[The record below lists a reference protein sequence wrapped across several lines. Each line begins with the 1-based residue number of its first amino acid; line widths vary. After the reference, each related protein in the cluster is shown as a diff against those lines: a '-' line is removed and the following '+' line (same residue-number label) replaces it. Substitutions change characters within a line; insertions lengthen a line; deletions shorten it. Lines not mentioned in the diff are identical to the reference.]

1 MSEFKVR
8 YPVNLKYKK
17 KKDGRAYTSYDT
29 FNAEGKR
36 KPKFKYFGKYGTPE
50 SKQKFSDFVQA
61 IQSQKPIEN
70 NGLYHYIVGEA
81 VRDWLAFESVYG
93 WTQTV
98 AGFFTP
104 YATMDASKF
113 TGEHFREIVEAICQE
128 AVKTQSWNI
137 TTVRKIIASCRDLIK
152 YGEVRR
158 IFPRGLVSEVGMSQ
172 YNRIVKRYRDRIR
185 DPREMEMPGDFEIEK
200 VCQATNPVLRTMI
213 IIANQ
218 TGMRPQ
224 ELAKLNTQE
233 LNTATWEYVPKKHK
247 TAGKGHTRSV
257 FLNEICIEALEQLQ
271 DIRPD
276 AGNDYYFT
284 VREARAFNEWEKHQQ
299 KFTPE
304 MLKLLAGTQ
313 SNAKVAKKLG
323 VERFTVRN
331 WRTQTKE
338 HEKTLH
344 SIWKNMKIR
353 GSELFSRNK
362 FYRHLERACE
372 KAGVKDFCPYS
383 FRHKVG
389 QEVRDQHGIEA
400 ASALLGHKQLNTT
413 EIYAKKAAV
422 LAQNI
427 AELRALSANTTDE

>member
-36 KPKFKYFGKYGTPE
+36 KPKFKYFGKHGTPE

-61 IQSQKPIEN
+61 IQSQKPVES
-70 NGLYHYIVGEA
+70 NGEYHFIVGEI
-81 VRDWLAFESVYG
+81 VRDWLTFESVYG

-104 YATMDASKF
+104 HATTDASNF
-113 TGEHFREIVEAICQE
+113 TGQNFCEIVEAICKE
-128 AVKTQSWNI
+128 AAETQRWNI
-137 TTVRKIIASCRDLIK
+137 TTVRKIIASCRDLVK
-152 YGEVRR
+152 YGQVRR
-158 IFPRGLVSEVGMSQ
+158 MFPRGLVDEIGMSH
-172 YNRIVKRYRDRIR
+172 YNRIVKKYRDRIR
-185 DPREMEMPGDFEIEK
+185 DPREMKTPGDFEIEK

-218 TGMRPQ
+218 TGMRPSELTNLNKQ
-224 ELAKLNTQE
+224 EI
-233 LNTATWEYVPKKHK
+233 NTATWEYVPKKHK
-247 TAGKGHTRSV
+247 TAGKGHVRSV
-257 FLNEICIEALEQLQ
+257 FLNEICIEALEKLQ
-271 DIRPD
+271 DVRPD
-276 AGNDYYFT
+276 AGNNYYFT
-284 VREARAFNEWEKHQQ
+284 VREARAFNDWEKHQK

-304 MLKLLAGTQ
+304 MLKLLAGSQ
-313 SNAKVAKKLG
+313 SHAKVAKKLG
-323 VERFTVRN
+323 VGRATVRN
-331 WRTQTKE
+331 WRHQTKE

-344 SIWKNMKIR
+344 SLWKNMTIR
-353 GSELFSRNK
+353 GTELFDKEK

-372 KAGVKDFCPYS
+372 KAGVEFFSPYS

-400 ASALLGHKQLNTT
+400 ASAILGHKQLNTT